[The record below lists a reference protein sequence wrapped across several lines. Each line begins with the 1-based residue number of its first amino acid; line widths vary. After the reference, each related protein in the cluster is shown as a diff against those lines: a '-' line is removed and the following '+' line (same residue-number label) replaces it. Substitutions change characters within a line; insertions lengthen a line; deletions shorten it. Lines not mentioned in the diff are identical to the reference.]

1 MTNSVTR
8 SITAIARFGEFSL
21 DFEKME
27 LCRAD
32 EPVTLTLQE
41 FKVLKVFVTKPEVV
55 FSRLK
60 LITSAWPKRKRS
72 SHRTVD
78 NCISKLRQKIEKDPT
93 RPVFLLTVHGVGYKF
108 VPRDR
113 SFSVL
118 RSDQEAEAENSTTR
132 LMSPFEQSQPL
143 GHSERNRK

>member
-1 MTNSVTR
+1 MTNSPITTVT
-8 SITAIARFGEFSL
+8 TIARFGEFSL

-32 EPVTLTLQE
+32 QPVNLTLQE
-41 FKVLKVFVTKPEVV
+41 FRVLKVFVSKPEVV

-93 RPVFLLTVHGVGYKF
+93 RPVFLLTVHGAGYKF
-108 VPRDR
+108 MPQEKP
-113 SFSVL
+113 SSVL
-118 RSDQEAEAENSTTR
+118 LSDQGADAERSATR
-132 LMSPFEQSQPL
+132 SKFPYQESQPL
-143 GHSERNRK
+143 SYGERNRK